1 VAKLRVDWAAVR
13 FHASRWIWV
22 PALAGLVAIAFPRS
36 AGELSRLL
44 EGGAVAS
51 QDVVAPFN
59 FVVNKSDDELQRE
72 ADELAASARPIYEF
86 QTRAYDSA
94 TAALEGFFEVVG
106 RAASRGAGAVV
117 TAGKNSGVSLTAE
130 EAAYLVRGARRENLE
145 RALTGLF
152 ERTLGQGVANTSALR
167 ADQAREFIIRRGA
180 TETAVA
186 RTQVLT
192 FARYLTIAKSEHPD
206 PGSSAGE
213 TVYLKLAGH
222 FFRPTLTPNRVE
234 TDRRRDELRRS
245 VDPSKYVVR
254 AGDRL
259 VAAHEIVTTETAERL
274 RALHQE
280 MLRRGSASSPTLA
293 GVLGALLRDS
303 LVLGLFWVLMVF
315 YRRETYRDHRQVAL
329 VGILF
334 AAVILGAAAVG
345 RWFPEHPELIPLPLA
360 AIVLTVLFN
369 GRVSMIA
376 MMILAVLIGSQAVFH
391 DRPAMFLCIV
401 GGVTAAL
408 SVRSLRRRS
417 QLYIAVLVVSAGYL
431 SGAVALGLVGG
442 WRLTDIGASALFG
455 GTNAFFS
462 ASLTLLALPLAESLT
477 RITTDLTLLEL
488 SDPSRPLLRRLSLE
502 APGTYAHSIAM
513 ANLVEAACDRIGAN
527 GLLGRVGCYYHD
539 CGKLGNPLYF
549 VENQSLGGNPHDR
562 LHPRKSAE
570 IIRAHVTDGL
580 RLAEEARLPG
590 VVAAFIP
597 EHHGTAEITY
607 FLERARQKG
616 DLATDDPEFR
626 YPGPKPQSVETA
638 IAMLADSVEA
648 ALRVLED
655 MTPRKIQEAID
666 HIVRNKVT
674 AGQLNDTPITLQQ
687 IELAKA
693 EFLRVLGGMYHNRI
707 DYPESRGGIS
717 ADWQAPS
724 PARRSIGL

>member
-1 VAKLRVDWAAVR
+1 MLKVRLEWPTVR
-13 FHASRWIWV
+13 FHAARWIWV
-22 PALAGLVAIAFPRS
+22 PALAALVAIAFPRS
-36 AGELSRLL
+36 AGELARLL
-44 EGGAVAS
+44 DGGAVAS

-94 TAALEGFFEVVG
+94 TAVLEGFFETVG

-117 TAGKNSGVSLTAE
+117 TSAQTAGVSLTAE
-130 EAAYLVRGARRENLE
+130 EAAYLVRGSRRDNLE

-167 ADQAREFIIRRGA
+167 ADQAKEFIIRRRG
-180 TETAVA
+180 TEAAVA

-192 FARYLTIAKSEHPD
+192 FARYLTIAKGEHPD

-222 FFRPTLTPNRVE
+222 FFRPTLTPNRLE

-280 MLRRGSASSPTLA
+280 LLRRGSASSPTVA
-293 GVLGALLRDS
+293 GVLGALMRDS

-315 YRRETYRDHRQVAL
+315 YRRETYRDLRQVAL

-334 AAVILGAAAVG
+334 GAVIVGAAAVG
-345 RWFPEHPELIPLPLA
+345 RWFPEHPELIPLPLG

-417 QLYIAVLVVSAGYL
+417 QLYVAVLVVSAGYFT
-431 SGAVALGLVGG
+431 GAVALGLVGG
-442 WRLTDIGASALFG
+442 WRLTDIGTAALFG
-455 GTNAFFS
+455 GINAFFS

-488 SDPSRPLLRRLSLE
+488 LDPARPLLRRLSLE
-502 APGTYAHSIAM
+502 APGTYAHSLTM

-539 CGKLGNPLYF
+539 VGKLGNPQYF
-549 VENQSLGGNPHDR
+549 VENQLGGNPHDR

-570 IIRAHVTDGL
+570 IIRAHVEHGIE
-580 RLAEEARLPG
+580 LAAEARLPG

-607 FLERARQKG
+607 FMERARQKG
-616 DLATDDPEFR
+616 DLATDGPEFR

-638 IAMLADSVEA
+638 VAMLADGVEA

-655 MTPRKIQEAID
+655 RTPRKTEEAIS
-666 HIVRNKVT
+666 HIVRNKVN
-674 AGQLNDTPITLQQ
+674 AGQLDGTPITLHQ
-687 IELAKA
+687 IELVKA

>member
-1 VAKLRVDWAAVR
+1 MANLRVDWVAVR

-22 PALAGLVAIAFPRS
+22 PALAALVAIAFPRS

-106 RAASRGAGAVV
+106 RAAGRGAGAVV
-117 TAGKNSGVSLTAE
+117 AAGRNSGVSLTGE
-130 EAAYLVRGARRENLE
+130 EATYLVRGARRENLE

-431 SGAVALGLVGG
+431 AGAVALGLVGG
-442 WRLTDIGASALFG
+442 WRLTDIGASALLG
-455 GTNAFFS
+455 GINAFFS

-488 SDPSRPLLRRLSLE
+488 LDPARPLLRRLSLE
-502 APGTYAHSIAM
+502 APGTYAHSLTM

-539 CGKLGNPLYF
+539 VGKLGNPQYF
-549 VENQSLGGNPHDR
+549 VENQLGANPHDR

-570 IIRAHVTDGL
+570 IIRAHVEHGME
-580 RLAEEARLPG
+580 LAAEARLPG

-607 FLERARQKG
+607 FMERARQKG
-616 DLATDDPEFR
+616 DLATDGPEFR
-626 YPGPKPQSVETA
+626 YPGPQPQSVETA
-638 IAMLADSVEA
+638 VAMLADSVEA

-655 MTPRKIQEAID
+655 RTPRKIQEAID
-666 HIVRNKVT
+666 HIVRSKVT
-674 AGQLNDTPITLQQ
+674 AGQLSNTPVTLQQ
-687 IELAKA
+687 IELVKA